1 MSTVG
6 RQRRGTGPG
15 EGKRVRILP
24 FIQEFGRRE
33 GYAPSLR
40 EIGAELGLSIST
52 VSYHLGLLERDG
64 SLRRGAGQP
73 RTLTGPGRPASC
85 GGDDEAVVP
94 LIGQIAAGVPIDAAE
109 VAEDTFTLPRRLVG
123 CGTLFMLRVK
133 GDSMSGAA
141 IADGDLVVIR
151 QQPTAENG
159 EVVAAQLDRS
169 GTAEATV
176 KTLRRVGGHMW
187 LIPHNPAYQP
197 IPADDAMILGKVV
210 AVMRSAELAG
220 QGG

>member
-15 EGKRVRILP
+15 EGKRVRILQ

-73 RTLTGPGRPASC
+73 RTLTGPDRPAPRAD
-85 GGDDEAVVP
+85 DDEALVP

-109 VAEDTFTLPRRLVG
+109 AAEDTFTLPRRLVG
-123 CGTLFMLRVK
+123 RGTLFMLRVK

-151 QQPTAENG
+151 PQPTAENG

-176 KTLRRVGGHMW
+176 KTLRRVDGHTW

-210 AVMRSAELAG
+210 AVIRSDELVG

>member
-1 MSTVG
+1 MITTG

-15 EGKRVRILP
+15 ERKRDRILQ
-24 FIQEFGRRE
+24 FVQEFGQRE
-33 GYAPSLR
+33 DYAPSLR
-40 EIGAELGLSIST
+40 EIGAELCLSVST
-52 VSYHLGLLERDG
+52 VSYHLGLMKADG

-73 RTLTGPGRPASC
+73 RTLTGPARSAPQAS
-85 GGDDEAVVP
+85 DDEAVVP

-109 VAEDTFTLPRRLVG
+109 AVEDTFTLPRRLVG
-123 CGTLFMLRVK
+123 HGTLFMLRVK
-133 GDSMSGAA
+133 GDSMTGAA
-141 IADGDLVVIR
+141 IADGDLVIIR

-176 KTLRRVGGHMW
+176 KTLRRVGGHTW

-197 IPADDAMILGKVV
+197 IPADDAVILGKVV
-210 AVMRSAELAG
+210 AVMRPAG
-220 QGG
+220 LSGRCG